1 MRWGHAVSLG
11 SAKCTAKR
19 PIFELNPAHKFMLH
33 PFTGLSWLRD
43 LHYNIVVPAWGAHVN
58 QVHIIKG
65 DPVRSH
71 ACSFGLATKY
81 KKIEFSDQRPL
92 VSGA

>member
-1 MRWGHAVSLG
+1 MQQSYKKGN
-11 SAKCTAKR
+11 KR
-19 PIFELNPAHKFMLH
+19 VKGTTNTLTDAHKSGLH

-43 LHYNIVVPAWGAHVN
+43 LHHKIVVPAWGAHVN

-65 DPVRSH
+65 DPVGSH

-81 KKIEFSDQRPL
+81 KKIELSDQRPL
-92 VSGA
+92 VSGV